1 MISVNEVY
9 QTVLAIANKEQRGY
23 ITPQEF
29 NLFANQAQQSIFE
42 QYFYDLDVAKRL
54 PFNNDYNS
62 KVNLIEDKI
71 YPFKVSIPVSDGHFL
86 SSEPNF
92 YRLAEVYD
100 KGTNVGEGVVVEEV
114 DAFEVI
120 RTQNSPLTK
129 ATIERPIYYV
139 EADQIK
145 FIPQSPTG
153 EYQAYIIT
161 KPPRVN
167 WTYVVVND
175 KPLYNPS
182 ASDHM
187 DFNLVVSEQQ
197 KLVVKILQ
205 LSGVLLKD
213 NALVQAA
220 TTEEVKNIQ
229 LEKQ

>member
-54 PFNNDYNS
+54 PFNNDYSS

-71 YPFKVSIPVSDGHFL
+71 YPFKFSTQVNDGDFL
-86 SSEPNF
+86 DNLQGF
-92 YRLAEVYD
+92 YRLAEVYI
-100 KGTNVGEGVVVEEV
+100 KGTNTGEGTVVEEV
-114 DAFEVI
+114 DAFDVI

-129 ATIERPIYYV
+129 ATLERPIYYI
-139 EADQIK
+139 ESGQIK
-145 FIPQSPTG
+145 FIP
-153 EYQAYIIT
+153 ENEDYQAYIIT
-161 KPPRVN
+161 RPNRVN

-175 KPLYNPS
+175 KPLYNP
-182 ASDHM
+182 ASSSHN
-187 DFNLVVSEQQ
+187 DFSLVGSEQH

-220 TTEEVKNIQ
+220 TSEEVKNIQ